1 MQAQIP
7 LGLVLKDSAT
17 FANFVSGEN
26 EVTVHSLRQCAEGKD
41 EPLLYLWGDTGK
53 THLLQAVCH
62 QAASSGRTISYIPLQ
77 QKDNLSVDVLMGLE
91 SMQLVCI
98 DNLDAI
104 AGDDFWELAMFS
116 LFNRLRDSGTHL
128 VITAKAQP
136 ANIGMQ
142 LPDLVSRLGWGLV
155 YQLQSLTD
163 ENKLRALQLRAKT
176 RGFELPDE
184 TGKYLMRRFPRDM
197 HALFELLD
205 RLDQASMI
213 AQRRLTIPFAKE
225 ALGIE

>member
-1 MQAQIP
+1 MEVQIP
-7 LGLVLKDSAT
+7 LGLALKDSAT

-26 EVTVHSLRQCAEGKD
+26 EVAVHSLTQCAEGKD

-62 QAASSGRTISYIPLQ
+62 QASSSGRAISYIPLQ
-77 QKDNLSVDVLMGLE
+77 QADEFSVDVLQGLE

-98 DNLDAI
+98 DDLDAI
-104 AGDDFWELAMFS
+104 SGDAPWEMAVFS

-128 VITAKAQP
+128 VVTARAQP
-136 ANIGMQ
+136 ADIGIQ

-155 YQLQSLTD
+155 YHLQPLTD
-163 ENKLRALQLRAKT
+163 EMKLHALQLRADN

-184 TGKYLMRRFPRDM
+184 TGKYLMRRLPRDM
-197 HALFELLD
+197 HALFEFLD

-213 AQRRLTIPFAKE
+213 AQRRITIPFAKE
-225 ALGIE
+225 VLGVV